1 MISEEDFN
9 FTQEE
14 LDILFWSKYWC
25 VISEIGHSKNVN
37 MVSRLFSKDEDIEE
51 KEDAIKDLKIAWLV
65 EWADILKQLLSI
77 TQEVEK
83 ESLVEKI
90 IHLDLSPGKQAAFSV
105 ELSTFTPYYPLEEK
119 SKKYKDLKFD
129 EDIYLEEVTNFLE
142 FKYAVVKKCRTSYSS
157 ALTNIAKK
165 VSGSNNSWLWLG
177 IGAAALLLVAP
188 YLAGAIGGLMGLS
201 GAAAT
206 SAGLAFLGGGSLAAG
221 GFGMAGGYVAVM
233 AGGAIFGYKSGSS
246 GFQSRVQ
253 AATKE
258 DLLISCSKVI
268 SVFNIVG
275 TTDDEILKICESARL
290 LQCDY
295 EALSDNNF
303 IGKELEQ
310 GKDNA
315 KKAAI
320 LVAFRC
326 YVRGEL

>member
-14 LDILFWSKYWC
+14 IDVLFWSKYWC
-25 VISEIGHSKNVN
+25 VISEIGHSKNIN
-37 MVSRLFSKDEDIEE
+37 IVSRLFSKDEDIEA
-51 KEDAIKDLKIAWLV
+51 KEIVKKDLKIAWLV
-65 EWADILKQLLSI
+65 EWADIVKQLLNI

-90 IHLDLSPGKQAAFSV
+90 HHLNMSPGKQAAFAV
-105 ELSTFTPYYPLEEK
+105 ELSTFTPYTPLEEK

-129 EDIYLEEVTNFLE
+129 EDIYLEEVTNLLE
-142 FKYAVVKKCRTSYSS
+142 FKYVDIKSTRTSYLA
-157 ALTNIAKK
+157 ALNNIAKK

-177 IGAAALLLVAP
+177 MGAAVLLLVAP

-253 AATKE
+253 ASTKE
-258 DLLISCSKVI
+258 DLLISCAKVI
-268 SVFNIVG
+268 SLLNIMK
-275 TTDDEILKICESARL
+275 TTDDALLKICESARV

-295 EALSDNNF
+295 EAMSDNYY
-303 IGKELEQ
+303 IGNELER
-310 GKDNA
+310 GKDSA

-320 LVAFRC
+320 LVAFRR
-326 YVRGEL
+326 YIRAEL